1 MCFGCNSSTKGS
13 DVSVEKITNKEFL
26 KVINNKVKQ
35 FEREDLKKSF
45 KVLKGG
51 KDVKVVFLNKKLK

>member
-1 MCFGCNSSTKGS
+1 M
-13 DVSVEKITNKEFL
+13 TNKEFL
-26 KVINNKVKQ
+26 KVINTKVKQ

-51 KDVKVVFLNKKLK
+51 KDVKVVFLKISVAS